1 MTLMFFLEPQRPFLY
16 GVAYGTRESGG
27 FRFGIVCRQSQEFLM
42 DLIQA
47 IVLGSIQGLGEFLPI
62 SSSAHLILA
71 PWLFGWSDPGLAF
84 DVALHFGTLVAVLLY
99 FRNDWLAIAMTGFGR
114 SANGFSG
121 AYYPRNFLWLLALA
135 TIPGAL
141 IGYLLEH
148 QAETVFRNP
157 LLIAV
162 TLSMVG
168 YILFWADKRLRSRK
182 NLEKISWSDGA
193 LIGLSQA
200 LAIIPGV
207 SRAGA
212 TISSALL
219 LGIDRVSAARFS
231 FLLSTPIIFGATV
244 LKLKDFLAAGVGLTE
259 IVGIFTAALT
269 GYCAIASLVKF
280 VSTVSYKIFFWYR
293 LALALVIVAVWALR

>member
-1 MTLMFFLEPQRPFLY
+1 
-16 GVAYGTRESGG
+16 
-27 FRFGIVCRQSQEFLM
+27 M

-47 IVLGSIQGLGEFLPI
+47 FILGSIQGLGEFLPI

-99 FRNDWLAIAMTGFGR
+99 FRRDWFAIAMTGFGR

-121 AYYPRNFLWLLALA
+121 ANYPKNFLWLLAIA

-148 QAETVFRNP
+148 QAETAFRNP
-157 LLIAV
+157 LLVAL
-162 TLSMVG
+162 TLSIAG
-168 YILFWADKRLRSRK
+168 YILYWADKRLQSRK
-182 NLEKISWSDGA
+182 NLERISWRDGT
-193 LIGLSQA
+193 LIGLAQA

-244 LKLKDFLAAGVGLTE
+244 LKLKDFFSAGVGLNE
-259 IVGIFTAALT
+259 IVGILTAAFT
-269 GYCAIASLVKF
+269 GYCAISSLIKF

-293 LALALVIVAVWALR
+293 LALALVIVAIWALR